1 MLKIKHNKKLDI
13 VPLKV
18 LWLGFLLL
26 EGLYRNDALRADIII
41 ANKIPLIGKLNIRPK
56 NNTILPI
63 NNPIIVEVK

>member
-41 ANKIPLIGKLNIRPK
+41 ANKIPLIGKLNNRPK
-56 NNTILPI
+56 NNTRLPI